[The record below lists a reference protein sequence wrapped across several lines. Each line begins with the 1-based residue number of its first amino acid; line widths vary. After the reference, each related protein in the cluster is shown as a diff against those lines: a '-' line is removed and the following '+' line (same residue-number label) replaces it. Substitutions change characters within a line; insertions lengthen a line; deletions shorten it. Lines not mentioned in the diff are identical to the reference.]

1 MTHDGTDF
9 LVSKINGLGSVL
21 QELLISGADR
31 VCLEAIVAIWNIGPR
46 LTAGWA
52 RQPLFSALYGSTPPT
67 DILLATVA
75 IAPAHG
81 GRSGAARRR
90 IRALFPGKK
99 RKRSMTASS
108 RNPVARHLCPIGS
121 PRQPAPP

>member
-1 MTHDGTDF
+1 VSHDGTDF

-21 QELLISGADR
+21 QELLIVGAGR
-31 VCLEAIVAIWNIGPR
+31 ICWEAIVAIRNVGPR

-99 RKRSMTASS
+99 KKVDDRFVPQSG
-108 RNPVARHLCPIGS
+108 HS
-121 PRQPAPP
+121 PPLPYRFTPPTAPP